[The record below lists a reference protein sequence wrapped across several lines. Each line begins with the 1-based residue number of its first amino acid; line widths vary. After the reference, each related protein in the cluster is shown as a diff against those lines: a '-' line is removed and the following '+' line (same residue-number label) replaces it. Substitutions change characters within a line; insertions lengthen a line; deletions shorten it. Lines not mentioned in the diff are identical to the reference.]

1 MTLFI
6 LVRHGQTEWNRV
18 DRFRGRADISLDATG
33 LSQAAAAGRRIATQ
47 WHPQAIYAS
56 PLRRAMQTGQIIGEH
71 TGLPVRPHLGL
82 LDIDFGLWQGLT
94 PDEAR
99 ISWPDLLDK
108 WQTVP
113 GTVQLPEGERLSEVR
128 ARGMAAVAELAA
140 AHPDDTVALV
150 GHTVIN
156 RAILLGVLG
165 LDDNAFWRLGQSTC
179 AINVFVAG
187 AQGFTLLSLNDT
199 CHLIP
204 D

>member
-18 DRFRGRADISLDATG
+18 DRFRGRADIDLDATG
-33 LSQAAAAGRRIATQ
+33 LSQAVAAGRRIAAQ

-56 PLRRAMQTGQIIGEH
+56 PLRRAMQTGQVIGEH
-71 TGLPVRPHLGL
+71 TGLPVRPHPGL

-99 ISWPDLLDK
+99 ASWPDLLDK
-108 WQTVP
+108 WETVP
-113 GTVQLPEGERLSEVR
+113 GTVQVPEGERLSEVR
-128 ARGMAAVAELAA
+128 ARGMATLAELAA
-140 AHPDDTVALV
+140 AHQDDTVVMV

-165 LDDNAFWRLGQSTC
+165 LDDNAFWRLGQNTC
-179 AINVFVAG
+179 AINVFMTG
-187 AQGFTLLSLNDT
+187 AQGFTLLSMNDT
-199 CHLIP
+199 CHLISA
-204 D
+204 